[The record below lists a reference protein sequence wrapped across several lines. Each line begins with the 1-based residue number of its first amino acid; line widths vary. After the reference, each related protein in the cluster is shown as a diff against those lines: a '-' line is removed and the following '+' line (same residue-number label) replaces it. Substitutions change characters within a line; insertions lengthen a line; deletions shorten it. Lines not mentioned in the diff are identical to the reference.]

1 VAYLRLI
8 GDESEVEDVE
18 DLRRDLVDPLERE
31 ARATTDALL
40 KGRWEPPL
48 QIHIQGLNL
57 EGEAK
62 ERIESELRRTVVEEL
77 LEDARAQLRGVQP
90 EPEEGLPLDEDAAI
104 SISLGGLRMP
114 RSLGGSGLPAA
125 DARRIEARVRQKIEP
140 IVASFMPPGNSA
152 AGPNGDDA
160 LGGTVRAHGGTS
172 TCVCAHNTPTDTF
185 RIDTPDGTGT
195 TDLST
200 LNPVDP
206 PPAPYVIAVF
216 LNNWDALRMTVSR
229 SLVVPSDRMIVSL
242 AIDTDWA
249 KALEAWNFCWGRQ
262 AEVFQG
268 GPSTVPN
275 EMTIYDGCGPGHT
288 HTLNFRKPEFLGIWG
303 TKFRPNSFD
312 FWSMLRGRRVDFVW
326 RFD

>member
-8 GDESEVEDVE
+8 RDESEFEDV
-18 DLRRDLVDPLERE
+18 RRDLVDPLERE
-31 ARATTDALL
+31 ARATADALL
-40 KGRWEPPL
+40 KGRREPPL

-62 ERIESELRRTVVEEL
+62 DRIESEIRRTVVEEL
-77 LEDARAQLRGVQP
+77 LEDARAQLRGGQP
-90 EPEEGLPLDEDAAI
+90 EPEEEPPLDEDAAI
-104 SISLGGLRMP
+104 SVSLGGLRMP
-114 RSLGGSGLPAA
+114 RTLGGLGLPAA
-125 DARRIEARVRQKIEP
+125 DARRIEARVQQKIQP
-140 IVASFMPPGNSA
+140 IAGSFMPPSNSA

-160 LGGTVRAHGGTS
+160 LGGTVRFHGGPSTCMCAHGTS
-172 TCVCAHNTPTDTF
+172 TDTF
-185 RIDTPDGTGT
+185 RLPTPDGTGT

-200 LNPVDP
+200 LDPLSAP
-206 PPAPYVIAVF
+206 PPAPYVIAIF
-216 LNNWDALRMTVSR
+216 PNNRDGIRMTVSR

-242 AIDTDWA
+242 AIATAWA
-249 KALEAWNFCWGRQ
+249 KAIEAWNFCWGRQ

-275 EMTIYDGCGPGHT
+275 EMTIFDGCGPGHT
-288 HTLNFRKPEFLGIWG
+288 HTLNFNKPEFLGFWG

-326 RFD
+326 VLD

>member
-1 VAYLRLI
+1 VAFLRLI
-8 GDESEVEDVE
+8 GDQSEVEDV
-18 DLRRDLVDPLERE
+18 RRDLVDPLERE
-31 ARATTDALL
+31 ARATADAALL

-62 ERIESELRRTVVEEL
+62 DRIEAELRRTVVEEL
-77 LEDARAQLRGVQP
+77 VEDARAQLRGGQP
-90 EPEEGLPLDEDAAI
+90 EPEKGLPLDEDAAI
-104 SISLGGLRMP
+104 SVSLGGLRMP
-114 RSLGGSGLPAA
+114 RSLGGLGLPAA
-125 DARRIEARVRQKIEP
+125 DSRRIEARVRQKIEP

-160 LGGTVRAHGGTS
+160 LGGTVRSHGGG
-172 TCVCAHNTPTDTF
+172 VCICWANTTPMGTW
-185 RIDTPDGTGT
+185 RLPTPDGTGT

-200 LNPVDP
+200 LNPGAP

-229 SLVVPSDRMIVSL
+229 SLVVQSDRMIVSL
-242 AIDTDWA
+242 AIDTAWA
-249 KALEAWNFCWGRQ
+249 KAIEAWNLCEGKQ
-262 AEVFQG
+262 AEVYQG

-275 EMTIYDGCGPGHT
+275 EMTIFEGSCPGHV
-288 HTLNFRKPEFLGIWG
+288 HTIKFNKPQFLGIWG
-303 TKFRPNSFD
+303 TVFCPDNDD
-312 FWSMLRGRRVDFVW
+312 FWAMLRGRRVDFVW

>member
-1 VAYLRLI
+1 VAYLRLM
-8 GDESEVEDVE
+8 GDESEVE

-40 KGRWEPPL
+40 KGRGEPPL

-62 ERIESELRRTVVEEL
+62 DRIESEIRRIVVEEL
-77 LEDARAQLRGVQP
+77 VEDARAQLRGGQP
-90 EPEEGLPLDEDAAI
+90 EPEEGVPLDEDAAI
-104 SISLGGLRMP
+104 SVSLGGLRMP
-114 RSLGGSGLPAA
+114 RSLGGLDLPAA
-125 DARRIEARVRQKIEP
+125 DARRIEARVQQKIQP

-160 LGGTVRAHGGTS
+160 LGGTVRSHGGPS
-172 TCVCAHNTPTDTF
+172 TCVCAHNTPTTRF
-185 RIDTPDGTGT
+185 RLPTPDGTGT

-200 LNPVDP
+200 LDPLSAP
-206 PPAPYVIAVF
+206 PPAPYIIAIF
-216 LNNWDALRMTVSR
+216 PNNWDVIRMTVSR

-242 AIDTDWA
+242 AIATAWA

-275 EMTIYDGCGPGHT
+275 EMTIFDGCGPGHA
-288 HTLNFRKPEFLGIWG
+288 HTLNFNKPEFLGFWG
-303 TKFRPNSFD
+303 TKLRPNSFD

-326 RFD
+326 VSD